1 MRTAEEEHQFL
12 LERSTAIG
20 GSDVQHLLSLPPY
33 GCKRRLWY
41 DKKGVKADFPFLG
54 NRHTRRGQLIEPLAI
69 AEFLAGEN
77 YSGEGL
83 KWTVQE
89 HRRHAGAHVDHLIW
103 RPSAADD
110 PTIIAGELYNP
121 TQEHGKD
128 QMIFQLGRKHAGVL
142 EVKVPSSRNYYTLCA
157 KGPNEATRLQLQW
170 GIIMAQ
176 VGWGRILL
184 FNADAWRY
192 RSFGP
197 FPHDPGLAED
207 LLSIADNFWASLDS
221 DRPRWERLDP
231 QSRQCQD
238 CPWRKTCQGITRES
252 PVNLEYLD
260 EPTEMPEEDESF
272 FDLVA
277 AAVAATQVVKDAEEA
292 KKAARSAIVARLGG
306 RPRKLRCSAGTV
318 SYFEVVT
325 PPSAP
330 KPKPERS
337 HMTLLVRPAKSE
349 PLDGADYDEIETD

>member
-1 MRTAEEEHQFL
+1 M
-12 LERSTAIG
+12 
-20 GSDVQHLLSLPPY
+20 LSLPPY

-41 DKKGVKADFPFLG
+41 DKKGVAADFPFKG
-54 NRHTRRGQLIEPLAI
+54 NRNTRRGQLIEPLAI

-77 YSGEGL
+77 YAGEGL
-83 KWTVQE
+83 KWTIQE

-103 RPSAADD
+103 RPNESV
-110 PTIIAGELYNP
+110 IAGSLIE
-121 TQEHGKD
+121 
-128 QMIFQLGRKHAGVL
+128 MIAPPGARPEDKFIMQLGRKHAGVL

-170 GIIMAQ
+170 GMTMAQ
-176 VGWGRILL
+176 VEWGVILL

-192 RSFGP
+192 RHWSFP
-197 FPHDPGLAED
+197 NDPGMAED

-231 QSRQCQD
+231 NSRACQD
-238 CPWRKTCQGITRES
+238 CPWRKTCQGITRAS
-252 PVNLEYLD
+252 PVNLEDLD

-277 AAVAATQVVKDAEEA
+277 AAVAATQVAKDAEEA
-292 KKAARSAIVARLGG
+292 KKAARAAIVDRLRG
-306 RPRKLRCSAGTV
+306 RPRKVRCSAGTV

-325 PPSAP
+325 AASVP

-337 HMTLLVRPAKSE
+337 HMTLLVKPAKSLH
-349 PLDGADYDEIETD
+349 LDGDEYDEIEAE